1 MGTQDVVVGIT
12 NAYYIWVS
20 ISNTFPNILFQSD
33 NIHIS
38 KIFVDK
44 TVHNYALRSLRIAC
58 NELYP
63 LMSHSSICSKPSSDI
78 GCIRTIGY
86 NLYR

>member
-1 MGTQDVVVGIT
+1 MGTQDVVFGIT

-20 ISNTFPNILFQSD
+20 ISIILSNILFQSD

-63 LMSHSSICSKPSSDI
+63 LMSHSSICSNPSSDI
-78 GCIRTIGY
+78 GSIGTIGY
-86 NLYR
+86 MLYR